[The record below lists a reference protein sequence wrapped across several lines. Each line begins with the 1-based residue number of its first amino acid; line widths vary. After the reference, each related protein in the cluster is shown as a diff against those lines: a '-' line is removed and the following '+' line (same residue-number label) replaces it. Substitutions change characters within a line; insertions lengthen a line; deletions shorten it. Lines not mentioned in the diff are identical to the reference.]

1 MGPAILLCPSSSAA
15 HPWHQALPSLK
26 PKQKEGSLSTSPRC
40 FAIAGD
46 LTCRPPFFLYSAFPV
61 EKCRKYIAWRRV
73 TTAAAASEVSVEE
86 ASIQEAVAVGD
97 AGGGTEQS
105 AANSEQ
111 SVSTGNEEATPAPS
125 LVPTERTQGRR
136 TSRSNS
142 KKNIVVSPAELV
154 PGAQFSGKVVS
165 IQSFG
170 AFVDFGAF
178 TNGLAHISRLSRNY
192 VKKVEDVVQIGQE
205 VKAQIL
211 EVDFEANRISLML
224 VGEEEEQ
231 SQQEEVGKT
240 GEAVPDRAS
249 QPQTRAPRRTTSR
262 RPPVSKD
269 AASTKLKKDEVVVG
283 TVKNIIKSGVFISL
297 PDGNDGYLPAQEVIF
312 KVPNTGLETQFRNGE
327 EVTVRVLRVE
337 RGRISLTMKKE
348 ANFDKLNEDL
358 NKGVIGMATNPFE
371 LAFRRNEVIASYLAE
386 RDKLKVQG
394 ESEEVQKVQAESEE
408 GLKSQSESMEGL
420 KVQAK
425 SEEGL
430 KSQSESM
437 EGLKV
442 QAESEEGLK
451 SQSESMEEVKEE
463 AVVGTD

>member
-15 HPWHQALPSLK
+15 HPWRQALPSLK

-40 FAIAGD
+40 FASAGD
-46 LTCRPPFFLYSAFPV
+46 LTCRPPFFLTSAFPV
-61 EKCRKYIAWRRV
+61 EKCRKYFAWRRV
-73 TTAAAASEVSVEE
+73 TTAAAASEVTVEE
-86 ASIQEAVAVGD
+86 ASIQEAVAAGD
-97 AGGGTEQS
+97 AGGATEQS

-111 SVSTGNEEATPAPS
+111 TVAADSEHSTADTSESVGLEPAPSSDTSASTGNEEATPAPS
-125 LVPTERTQGRR
+125 PAPTERTQGRR

-224 VGEEEEQ
+224 VEEEEDQ
-231 SQQEEVGKT
+231 SQQEELGKT

-249 QPQTRAPRRTTSR
+249 QQQTRAPRSTTSR
-262 RPPVSKD
+262 RGPVSKN

-312 KVPNTGLETQFRNGE
+312 KVPNSGLETQFRNGE

-348 ANFDKLNEDL
+348 VNFDKLNEDL

-394 ESEEVQKVQAESEE
+394 ESEEVQKEQAESLERVKSQSESVE
-408 GLKSQSESMEGL
+408 GLKSQSES
-420 KVQAK
+420 V
-425 SEEGL
+425 
-430 KSQSESM
+430 
-437 EGLKV
+437 
-442 QAESEEGLK
+442 
-451 SQSESMEEVKEE
+451 EEVKEE